1 MPPGCDRRQHEMRI
15 RRPLLEGSFIV
26 RENRFRARVRLKD
39 EEVPVH
45 VPNSGRLSELLLP
58 GQQVLL
64 REARAPHRVTDYDLL
79 MVRLPHTLVSID
91 ARLPNQ
97 LFQETLERRTLP
109 EFAGMSMARREVGY
123 GESRLDFLLGAEDG
137 GGSCLVEVKSV
148 TLVQDSI
155 GRFPDAVTKRGRRH
169 LLELRRART
178 DGMRAAAVF
187 VIQREDARTFA
198 PHDESDPLFAE
209 VLREVA
215 ADGVEVYA
223 RTCRVTS
230 TEITLDRQVP
240 VMLSGT
246 VERERALGSVVSLG

>member
-1 MPPGCDRRQHEMRI
+1 M
-15 RRPLLEGSFIV
+15 LEGSFVV
-26 RENRFRARVRLKD
+26 RENRFRARVRLAD

-64 REARAPHRVTDYDLL
+64 GEARAPHRVTDYDLL

-97 LFQETLERRTLP
+97 LFQEALEARALP
-109 EFAGMSMARREVGY
+109 EFGGMSMARREVRY
-123 GESRLDFLLGAEDG
+123 GESRLDFLLEDEDG
-137 GGSCLVEVKSV
+137 TGSCLVEVKSV
-148 TLVQDSI
+148 TLIHEGI
-155 GRFPDAVTKRGRRH
+155 GRFPDAVTERGRRH
-169 LLELRRART
+169 LRELRRAREE
-178 DGMRAAAVF
+178 GMRAAAVF
-187 VIQREDARTFA
+187 VIQREDAGAFA
-198 PHDESDPLFAE
+198 PHDESDPLFGE

-223 RTCRVTS
+223 HTCRITS
-230 TEITLDRQVP
+230 TEITWDRQVP

-246 VERERALGSVVSLG
+246 VEREHAPGAVVLMG